1 MQKMHIAK
9 ARPLMLQPAIY
20 YKRVQTMQS
29 LQTPVAG
36 RVALK
41 GFFHIMEK
49 WLLDNEQARV
59 LLGGISKTT
68 FYRYKK
74 LPEVALQIDTLNR
87 ISYIM
92 GIYKGL
98 HSLFT
103 EEAQANQWIK
113 RPNAAMPFKGKSAL
127 DRMLQGGMDD
137 LAEVRQYID
146 EQCN

>member
-1 MQKMHIAK
+1 
-9 ARPLMLQPAIY
+9 
-20 YKRVQTMQS
+20 MQS

-49 WLLDNEQARV
+49 WSLDNEQVRV

-68 FYRYKK
+68 LYRYKK

-98 HSLFT
+98 HTIFSEDDL
-103 EEAQANQWIK
+103 ANQWIK
-113 RPNAAMPFKGKSAL
+113 RPNGGAPFKGKSAL
-127 DRMLQGGMDD
+127 DRMMQGKIDD
-137 LAEVRQYID
+137 LAEVRRYID
-146 EQCN
+146 AQCS